1 MPPKWLSTAP
11 WRAKKMPIRKRVVA
25 STAAHP
31 DAVNAATAAAGADSA
46 FGVAAA
52 DADKAAEGV
61 EPPHTGRRRR
71 RKRRTRPRSPLD
83 RGPRPCAQTVH
94 SSGSDSPTEDAEED
108 KTVRPDRAN
117 ESGSPSVDAEAA
129 PTASG
134 SKQDAASAR
143 VGDAIADT
151 GLGSADVAVSSND
164 VLKSK
169 SNEIIW
175 DDL

>member
-1 MPPKWLSTAP
+1 MIRTVKYAEQHGRDCFFRRLFFLSHVRQTHFRTELFH
-11 WRAKKMPIRKRVVA
+11 RARQY
-25 STAAHP
+25 
-31 DAVNAATAAAGADSA
+31 
-46 FGVAAA
+46 
-52 DADKAAEGV
+52 
-61 EPPHTGRRRR
+61 
-71 RKRRTRPRSPLD
+71 
-83 RGPRPCAQTVH
+83 RPCAQAVH